1 MVARHLHALL
11 FACLVA
17 IAFAAPVLAHDV
29 RQIGDYE
36 FVVGFTG
43 EPVFT
48 GEKSGLELVVTKA
61 GTPIEGLE
69 TALKAVVI
77 YGDAQRDLQLSAIP
91 GRAGT
96 YESVF
101 IPTSAGSYT
110 FHISGS
116 IDGTPIDALF
126 TSSPTGFDEVQELA
140 AGQFPVQFP
149 APADLAADAR
159 RGRDAA
165 AQMPLALA
173 LGALGTILGLAALG
187 VALAGRRRGTG

>member
-1 MVARHLHALL
+1 MVARHLPTLL
-11 FACLVA
+11 FTFVLALA
-17 IAFAAPVLAHDV
+17 LAAPADAHDV
-29 RQIGDYE
+29 RQVGDYE
-36 FVVGFTG
+36 FVVGFIG

-61 GTPIEGLE
+61 GTPVEGLE
-69 TALKAVVI
+69 KTLVAAVI
-77 YGDAQRDLQLSAIP
+77 YGDAQRDLPLSATF
-91 GRAGT
+91 GEAGA

-101 IPTSAGSYT
+101 IPTSAGPYT
-110 FHISGS
+110 FHISGT
-116 IDGTPIDALF
+116 IEGTPIDASF
-126 TSSPTGFDEVQELA
+126 TSSPTGFEEVEELA

-165 AQMPLALA
+165 AQMPVALA

-187 VALAGRRRGTG
+187 VALAGRRHGAG

>member
-1 MVARHLHALL
+1 VSALIRLLLACTFAVTFAVPVA
-11 FACLVA
+11 
-17 IAFAAPVLAHDV
+17 AHDV

-36 FVVGFTG
+36 FVVGFIG

-69 TALKAVVI
+69 TALVAAVI
-77 YGDAQRDLQLSAIP
+77 YGDAQRDLPLSAIP
-91 GRAGT
+91 GRAGA

-101 IPTSAGSYT
+101 IPTSAGAYT

-116 IDGTPIDALF
+116 IGGTPIDASF
-126 TSSPTGFDEVQELA
+126 SSSPTGFDEVQELA

-149 APADLAADAR
+149 APAGLAIDAR
-159 RGRDAA
+159 RGREAA

-187 VALAGRRRGTG
+187 VAFAGRRRGAG

>member
-1 MVARHLHALL
+1 MSARRLL
-11 FACLVA
+11 FACSLA
-17 IAFAAPVLAHDV
+17 LAFAAPVDAHDV

-36 FVVGFTG
+36 FDVGFIG

-61 GTPIEGLE
+61 GTPVEGLE
-69 TALKAVVI
+69 TTLLASVT
-77 YGDAQRDLQLSAIP
+77 YGDAQRELPLSARLGRP
-91 GRAGT
+91 GA

-101 IPTSAGSYT
+101 IPTSAGPYT
-110 FHISGS
+110 FHISGT
-116 IDGTPIDALF
+116 IEGTAIDASF

-165 AQMPLALA
+165 TQMPLALA
-173 LGALGTILGLAALG
+173 LGAAGTILGLAALG
-187 VALAGRRRGTG
+187 VALAGRRRGAA

>member
-1 MVARHLHALL
+1 MSARPVRLFFSCILAVA
-11 FACLVA
+11 V
-17 IAFAAPVLAHDV
+17 AAPVDAHDD

-36 FVVGFTG
+36 FSVGLIG

-69 TALKAVVI
+69 KTLVATVI
-77 YGDAQRDLQLSAIP
+77 YGDAQRDLPLSATF
-91 GRAGT
+91 GQAGA

-101 IPTSAGSYT
+101 IPTSAGPYT
-110 FHISGS
+110 FHFSGT
-116 IDGTPIDALF
+116 IEGTPIDASF

-187 VALAGRRRGTG
+187 VALAGRRRGAG

>member
-1 MVARHLHALL
+1 MSALIRL
-11 FACLVA
+11 LLACTFAV
-17 IAFAAPVLAHDV
+17 AFAAPVAAHDV

-36 FVVGFTG
+36 FVVGFIG

-61 GTPIEGLE
+61 GTPVEGLE
-69 TALKAVVI
+69 TALVAAVI
-77 YGDAQRDLQLSAIP
+77 YGDAQRDLPLSAVP

-101 IPTSAGSYT
+101 IPTSAGAYT

-116 IDGTPIDALF
+116 IDGTPIDASF

-159 RGRDAA
+159 HGRDAA

-187 VALAGRRRGTG
+187 VALAGRRRGAG